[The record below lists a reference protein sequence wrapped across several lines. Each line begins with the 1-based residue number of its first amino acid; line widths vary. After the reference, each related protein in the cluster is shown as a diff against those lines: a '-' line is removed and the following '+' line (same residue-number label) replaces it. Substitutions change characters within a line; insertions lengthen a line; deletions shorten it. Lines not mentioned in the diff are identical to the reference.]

1 MKSKAKMILCKVE
14 GEAGGQ
20 IFFIKSYIL
29 YKFHLHPNVVTS
41 FMNSATVYE
50 TQPDSLLETL
60 SSADSKIRNLEQSL
74 DQFSGG
80 HDQRTGDKEQFMN
93 NWSPSSPAAKE
104 S

>member
-1 MKSKAKMILCKVE
+1 
-14 GEAGGQ
+14 
-20 IFFIKSYIL
+20 
-29 YKFHLHPNVVTS
+29 
-41 FMNSATVYE
+41 MNSATVYE

-93 NWSPSSPAAKE
+93 NKIF
-104 S
+104 